1 MDVLDRAYAK
11 KLAKLYK
18 TGNVTAEKGTT
29 DTEYLIFT
37 AQKGTAD
44 ESKVTF
50 SKEEVRGLGI
60 KSIAKNS
67 DGDTIVTLTDDTTK
81 NLGQWNGKNVQV
93 EVSENTPFSTKLK
106 FKYYD
111 NDGTAKELITENIK
125 GGNIYSGE
133 EVDSKD
139 EHTVVKII
147 DGSRVGDLYLNTKT
161 DVLYR
166 RTDDNSSDY
175 TWTKIAEL
183 KGKTGQSNY
192 EIWLELPGNQDKSK
206 VQYIEYMRNQFKQ
219 VKRVWDKPLL
229 SDEGTDLNCIYYY
242 QEGQNAWLS
251 KLYVPDD
258 KDFGVGKYTYFDG
271 IRWLS
276 FENNTQV
283 IPSHTMKDTVYFY
296 CIYDEKSLKCRAHS
310 VNKQTGEDK
319 ALGNGWVDLTISD
332 TKPDDSYELHET
344 RLERLG
350 RWKTT
355 LYAGDTKADALEVTE
370 DGTSSLD
377 GVITTEIFNSLMG
390 AVDLE
395 TENKTIKGA
404 INEVNTNK
412 ANTKD
417 LTRHTS
423 NTNIHVTTA
432 DKTKWYNKLSRTD
445 IATTIDENSTDKN
458 PAGARAVYEKIK
470 NMVTTS
476 VPDVE
481 KTDITSKVSNATVNY
496 NGGVSYS
503 VKNGICYVQFTSV
516 TTTTATNGAYII
528 PKGTLPSIDNSLSNG
543 RYPVVGGG
551 AKSGMVSVDG
561 NTGGVRYYGGEMTIF
576 TTISYPVKE
585 S

>member
-1 MDVLDRAYAK
+1 MDVLDRSWVK
-11 KLAKLYK
+11 KLLKNYK
-18 TGNVTAEKGTT
+18 TGNVTVVKGTT

-50 SKEEVRGLGI
+50 SKEELKGIGI
-60 KSIAKNS
+60 KSISKNS
-67 DGDTIVTLTDDTTK
+67 DGDAIVTLTDDTTQ

-93 EVSENTPFSTKLK
+93 EVTEQTPFSTKLK
-106 FKYYD
+106 FKYYE

-125 GGNIYSGE
+125 GGNIYSGT

-139 EHTVVKII
+139 ELTVVKLI
-147 DGSRVGDLYLNTKT
+147 DGSRVGDLYLNTNT

-166 RTDDNSSDY
+166 RTDDNSSAY

-183 KGKTGQSNY
+183 KGKTGDSNY
-192 EIWLELPGNQDKSK
+192 EIWLEIPGNEGKSK

-242 QEGQNAWLS
+242 QEGENAWLS

-258 KDFGVGKYTYFDG
+258 KDFGLGKYAYFDG

-283 IPSHTMKDTVYFY
+283 IPSHTMKDTLYFY
-296 CIYDEKSLKCRAHS
+296 CIYDERSLKCRAHS

-319 ALGNGWVDLTISD
+319 ELGDGWTDLTISD
-332 TKPDDSYELHET
+332 VKPDDSYQLHET

-350 RWKTT
+350 KWKTT

-377 GVITTEIFNSLMG
+377 GVVTTDIFNSIMG
-390 AVDLE
+390 TEDLK
-395 TENKTIKGA
+395 TNDKTIKGA

-412 ANTKD
+412 
-417 LTRHTS
+417 
-423 NTNIHVTTA
+423 I
-432 DKTKWYNKLSRTD
+432 DKTD
-445 IATTIDENSTDKN
+445 ITTTIDENSTDSEL
-458 PAGARAVYEKIK
+458 PSARTIYEKTK
-470 NMVTTS
+470 NMCTTT
-476 VPDVE
+476 VADVG
-481 KTDITSKVSNATVNY
+481 KTNITFNTNGNYEVVNNNCRY
-496 NGGVSYS
+496 FI
-503 VKNGICYVQFTSV
+503 KNGICTMFLYVKCRTPYNVWKTVSKVPKTSIL
-516 TTTTATNGAYII
+516 NMC
-528 PKGTLPSIDNSLSNG
+528 S
-543 RYPVVGGG
+543 
-551 AKSGMVSVDG
+551 
-561 NTGGVRYYGGEMTIF
+561 
-576 TTISYPVKE
+576 TISSLNGDGFLRCSVNTTGDLSFANGTAGTSYMGTIKYQVSE

>member
-1 MDVLDRAYAK
+1 MNYAK

-18 TGNVTAEKGTT
+18 TGNVKVEKGST

-44 ESKVTF
+44 ESKVAF
-50 SKEEVRGLGI
+50 SKEELKGLGI

-67 DGDTIVTLTDDTTK
+67 DGDTIITYTDNTIK

-93 EVSENTPFSTKLK
+93 EVTEQTPFTTKLK
-106 FKYYD
+106 FKYYE

-125 GGNIYSGE
+125 GGNIYSGV
-133 EVDSKD
+133 EVDSG
-139 EHTVVKII
+139 EELTVVKVI
-147 DGSRVGDLYLNTKT
+147 DGSRIGDLYLNTKT

-166 RTDDNSSDY
+166 RTDDNQASY

-183 KGKTGQSNY
+183 KGKTGDSNY
-192 EIWLELPGNQDKSK
+192 EIWLEIPGNEGKSK

-242 QEGQNAWLS
+242 QEGENAWLS
-251 KLYVPDD
+251 KLYVPDTQ
-258 KDFGVGKYTYFDG
+258 DFGVGKYTYFDG

-276 FENNTQV
+276 FENKSDT
-283 IPSHTMKDTVYFY
+283 IPSHTMKDTLYFY
-296 CIYDEKSLKCRAHS
+296 CIYDERSLKCRAHS

-319 ALGNGWVDLTISD
+319 ALGNGWVDLTISA
-332 TKPDDSYELHET
+332 TRPDDSFELHET

-377 GVITTEIFNSLMG
+377 GVITTEIFNSILG
-390 AVDLE
+390 TEDLE
-395 TENKTIKGA
+395 TEDKTIKGA

-412 ANTKD
+412 ANAKN

-423 NTNIHVTTA
+423 DTNIHVTTA

-445 IATTIDENSTDKN
+445 IATTIDSTSTDEK

-476 VPDVE
+476 VTDVP
-481 KTDITSKVSNATVNY
+481 KTNITSKVSNATVNY
-496 NGGVSYS
+496 NGEVSYS

-516 TTTTATNGAYII
+516 TVRASSNGQYIVT
-528 PKGTLPSIDNSLSNG
+528 KGTLPAIDASLTNG

-551 AKSGMVSVDG
+551 SKVGMVAVDG
-561 NTGGVRYYGGEMTIF
+561 NTGGIKYYGGDMSIF
-576 TTISYPVKE
+576 TTISYPVSE

>member
-1 MDVLDRAYAK
+1 MITIDVLDRAWVK
-11 KLAKLYK
+11 KILKLYK
-18 TGNVTAEKGTT
+18 TGNVTVEKGTT
-29 DTEYLIFT
+29 DTEYLIFA

-44 ESKVTF
+44 ESKVAF
-50 SKEEVRGLGI
+50 SKEELRGLGI

-67 DGDTIVTLTDDTTK
+67 DGDTIVTYTDDTTQ
-81 NLGQWNGKNVQV
+81 NIGQWNGKNVQV
-93 EVSENTPFSTKLK
+93 EVTEQTPFTTKLK
-106 FKYYD
+106 FKYYE

-125 GGNIYSGE
+125 GGNIYSGV

-139 EHTVVKII
+139 ELTVVKLI

-166 RTDDNSSDY
+166 RTDDNSSAY
-175 TWTKIAEL
+175 VWTKIAEL
-183 KGKTGQSNY
+183 KGKTGDSNY
-192 EIWLELPGNQDKSK
+192 EIWLEIPGNEGKSK

-242 QEGQNAWLS
+242 QEGENAWLS
-251 KLYVPDD
+251 KLYVPDTQ
-258 KDFGVGKYTYFDG
+258 DFGVGKYTYFDG

-283 IPSHTMKDTVYFY
+283 IPSHSMKDTLYFY
-296 CIYDEKSLKCRAHS
+296 CIYDERSLKCRAHS

-332 TKPDDSYELHET
+332 VKPDDSFQLHET

-350 RWKTT
+350 KWKTT

-377 GVITTEIFNSLMG
+377 GVITTDIFNSVMG
-390 AVDLE
+390 TEDLK
-395 TENKTIKGA
+395 TDNKTIKGA

-412 ANTKD
+412 
-417 LTRHTS
+417 
-423 NTNIHVTTA
+423 V
-432 DKTKWYNKLSRTD
+432 DKTD
-445 IATTIDENSTDKN
+445 ITTTIDENSTDSEL
-458 PAGARAVYEKIK
+458 PSARAIYEKTK

-476 VPDVE
+476 VAVVS

-516 TTTTATNGAYII
+516 TARASSNGQYIVT
-528 PKGTLPSIDNSLSNG
+528 KGTLPAIDDSLSNG

-551 AKSGMVSVDG
+551 SKVGMVAVDG
-561 NTGGVRYYGGEMTIF
+561 NTGGIKYYGGDMTIF
-576 TTISYPVKE
+576 TTISYPVSE

>member
-1 MDVLDRAYAK
+1 MAISVEDRSWIK
-11 KLAKLYK
+11 KLLENYK
-18 TGNVTAEKGTT
+18 TGNVIVEKGAT

-37 AQKGTAD
+37 AQKGTTD

-50 SKEEVRGLGI
+50 SKEELRGLGI

-67 DGDTIVTLTDDTTK
+67 DGDTIVTYTDDTTQ
-81 NLGQWNGKNVQV
+81 NIGQWNGKNVQV
-93 EVSENTPFSTKLK
+93 EVIEQTPFTTKLK
-106 FKYYD
+106 FYYYE

-133 EVDSKD
+133 EVDSQDKL
-139 EHTVVKII
+139 TVVKII

-166 RTDDNSSDY
+166 RTDDNQASY
-175 TWTKIAEL
+175 TWKKIAEL
-183 KGKTGQSNY
+183 KGKTGNSNY
-192 EIWLELPGNQDKSK
+192 EIWLEIPGNEGKSK

-229 SDEGTDLNCIYYY
+229 SDEGIDLNCIYYY
-242 QEGQNAWLS
+242 QEGENAWLS
-251 KLYVPDD
+251 KLYVPDTQ
-258 KDFGVGKYTYFDG
+258 DFGLGKYTYFDG

-283 IPSHTMKDTVYFY
+283 IPSHTMKDTLYFY

-319 ALGNGWVDLTISD
+319 ELGDGWTDLTISA
-332 TKPDDSYELHET
+332 TKPDESYELHET

-350 RWKTT
+350 KWKTT

-377 GVITTEIFNSLMG
+377 GVITTDIFNSILG
-390 AVDLE
+390 TEDLE
-395 TENKTIKGA
+395 TEDKTIKGA

-412 ANTKD
+412 
-417 LTRHTS
+417 
-423 NTNIHVTTA
+423 V
-432 DKTKWYNKLSRTD
+432 DKTD
-445 IATTIDENSTDKN
+445 ITTTIDENSTN
-458 PAGARAVYEKIK
+458 ELVPSARAIYEKIK

-476 VPDVE
+476 VPDVS
-481 KTDITSKVSNATVNY
+481 KTNITSKVLNATVNPG
-496 NGGVSYS
+496 NGVSYS
-503 VKNGICYVQFTSV
+503 VKNGICYVQFTGV
-516 TTTTATNGAYII
+516 TTTTASNGQYILL
-528 PKGTLPSIDNSLSNG
+528 KGTLPAIDDSLTNG

-551 AKSGMVSVDG
+551 SKSGMVAVDG
-561 NTGGVRYYGGEMTIF
+561 NTGGIRYYGGAMTIF
-576 TTISYPVKE
+576 TTISYPVAQE
-585 S
+585 

>member
-1 MDVLDRAYAK
+1 M
-11 KLAKLYK
+11 
-18 TGNVTAEKGTT
+18 
-29 DTEYLIFT
+29 IFA

-50 SKEEVRGLGI
+50 TKEELKGIGI
-60 KSIAKNS
+60 KSIDKNE
-67 DGDTIVTLTDDTTK
+67 DGDTIITYTDDTTK

-93 EVSENTPFSTKLK
+93 EVTEQTPFTTKLK
-106 FKYYD
+106 FKYYE
-111 NDGTAKELITENIK
+111 NDGTYRELITENIK
-125 GGNIYSGE
+125 GGNIYSGV
-133 EVDSKD
+133 EVDAG
-139 EHTVVKII
+139 EELTVLKVI

-166 RTDDNSSDY
+166 RTDDNQTVY

-183 KGKTGQSNY
+183 KGKTGESNY
-192 EIWLELPGNQDKSK
+192 EIWLEIPGNEGKSK

-242 QEGQNAWLS
+242 QEGENAWLS

-258 KDFGVGKYTYFDG
+258 KDFGLGKYTYFDG

-283 IPSHTMKDTVYFY
+283 IPSHTMKDTLYFY
-296 CIYDEKSLKCRAHS
+296 CIYDERSLKCRAHS

-319 ALGNGWVDLTISD
+319 ALGNGWVDLTISA

-350 RWKTT
+350 KWKTT

-377 GVITTEIFNSLMG
+377 GVITTEIFNSILG
-390 AVDLE
+390 TEDLA
-395 TENKTIKGA
+395 TNDKTIKGA

-412 ANTKD
+412 ANAKN

-423 NTNIHVTTA
+423 DTNIHVTIA

-445 IATTIDENSTDKN
+445 IATTIDSTSTDEK

-476 VPDVE
+476 VPDVA
-481 KTDITSKVSNATVNY
+481 KTDITSKVSNAIVNPT
-496 NGGVSYS
+496 GGVSYS

-516 TTTTATNGAYII
+516 TTTTACNGTYIV
-528 PKGTLPSIDNSLSNG
+528 PKGTLPAIDDSLSNG

-551 AKSGMVSVDG
+551 SKVGMVAVDG
-561 NTGGVRYYGGEMTIF
+561 NTGGIKYYGGDMSIF
-576 TTISYPVKE
+576 TTISYPVSE

>member
-1 MDVLDRAYAK
+1 MDVLDRSWVK
-11 KLAKLYK
+11 KLLKNYK
-18 TGNVTAEKGTT
+18 TGNVTVEKGAT

-37 AQKGTAD
+37 SQKGTAD
-44 ESKVTF
+44 ESKVSF
-50 SKEEVRGLGI
+50 AKEELRGLGI

-67 DGDTIVTLTDDTTK
+67 DGDTIVTYTDDTTQ
-81 NLGQWNGKNVQV
+81 NIGQWNGKNVQV
-93 EVSENTPFSTKLK
+93 EVIEQTPFTTKLK
-106 FKYYD
+106 FYYYE

-133 EVDSKD
+133 EVDSQDKL
-139 EHTVVKII
+139 TVVKVI
-147 DGSRVGDLYLNTKT
+147 DDSRVGDLYLNTKT

-166 RTDDNSSDY
+166 RTDDNQASY

-183 KGKTGQSNY
+183 KGKTGDSNY
-192 EIWLELPGNQDKSK
+192 DIWLEIPGNEDKSK

-242 QEGQNAWLS
+242 QEGENAWLS
-251 KLYVPDD
+251 KLYVPDN
-258 KDFGVGKYTYFDG
+258 KDFGLGKYTYFDG

-283 IPSHTMKDTVYFY
+283 IPSHTMKDTLYFY

-319 ALGNGWVDLTISD
+319 ELGDGWTDLTISA
-332 TKPDDSYELHET
+332 TKPDESYELHET

-350 RWKTT
+350 KWKTT
-355 LYAGDTKADALEVTE
+355 LYAGDTKAEALEVTE

-377 GVITTEIFNSLMG
+377 GVITTEIFNSILG
-390 AVDLE
+390 TEDLK
-395 TENKTIKGA
+395 TEDKTIKGA

-412 ANTKD
+412 ANTTD
-417 LTRHTS
+417 LTRHTDDKNIHITTAERTKWNDKIDKS
-423 NTNIHVTTA
+423 SITTNIDSSSKEEEVPSA
-432 DKTKWYNKLSRTD
+432 KT
-445 IATTIDENSTDKN
+445 I
-458 PAGARAVYEKIK
+458 YEKIK

-476 VPDVE
+476 VADVP
-481 KTDITSKVSNATVNY
+481 KTNITSRLVNATVY
-496 NGGVSYS
+496 AGNGVYYS
-503 VKNGICYVQFTSV
+503 VKNGICYVQFTGV
-516 TTTTATNGAYII
+516 NTTTASNGQYIL
-528 PKGTLPSIDNSLSNG
+528 PKGTLPHLDTNLSNG

-551 AKSGMVSVDG
+551 SKSGMVVADG
-561 NTGGVRYYGGEMTIF
+561 NTGGIKYFGGEMTIF

>member
-1 MDVLDRAYAK
+1 MIQKSKYQMDVLTRSYAK
-11 KLAKLYK
+11 KSLKLYK
-18 TGNVTAEKGTT
+18 AGNVTVEKGTT

-50 SKEEVRGLGI
+50 SKEELRGLGI
-60 KSIAKNS
+60 KSIVKDEN
-67 DGDTIVTLTDDTTK
+67 GDTIVTLTDNTTK

-93 EVSENTPFSTKLK
+93 EVIEQTPFTTKLK
-106 FKYYD
+106 FKYYE

-133 EVDSKD
+133 EVDSQDKL
-139 EHTVVKII
+139 TVVKVI
-147 DGSRVGDLYLNTKT
+147 DDSRVGDLYLNTKT

-166 RTDDNSSDY
+166 RTDDNQTSY

-183 KGKTGQSNY
+183 KGKTGDSNY
-192 EIWLELPGNQDKSK
+192 DIWLEIPGNEGKSK

-242 QEGQNAWLS
+242 QEGENAWLS
-251 KLYVPDD
+251 KLYVPDAQ
-258 KDFGVGKYTYFDG
+258 DFGLGKYTYFDG

-283 IPSHTMKDTVYFY
+283 IPSHTMRDTLYFY
-296 CIYDEKSLKCRAHS
+296 CVYDERSLKCRAHS
-310 VNKQTGEDK
+310 VNKETGEDTE
-319 ALGNGWVDLTISD
+319 LGDGWTDLTISA
-332 TKPDDSYELHET
+332 TKPDESYELHET

-350 RWKTT
+350 KWKTT

-377 GVITTEIFNSLMG
+377 GVITTDIFNSILG
-390 AVDLE
+390 TEDLK
-395 TENKTIKGA
+395 TNDKTIKGA

-412 ANTKD
+412 
-417 LTRHTS
+417 
-423 NTNIHVTTA
+423 V
-432 DKTKWYNKLSRTD
+432 DKTD
-445 IATTIDENSTDKN
+445 IATTIDSTSTDEK
-458 PAGARAVYEKIK
+458 PAGARAVYEKTK

-476 VPDVE
+476 VADVP
-481 KTDITSKVSNATVNY
+481 KTNIIFNTNSNYEAVY
-496 NGGVSYS
+496 NNCRYFI
-503 VKNGICYVQFTSV
+503 KNGICTMLLYVKCKTPANIWKTVSKVPKASILNMCSKISSLNGDGFLRCSV
-516 TTTTATNGAYII
+516 NTTGD
-528 PKGTLPSIDNSLSNG
+528 LSFSNG
-543 RYPVVGGG
+543 IAETSYLG
-551 AKSGMVSVDG
+551 
-561 NTGGVRYYGGEMTIF
+561 TI
-576 TTISYPVKE
+576 IYQVAE

>member
-1 MDVLDRAYAK
+1 MMKKIKLGCCNRKGAITIDILTRNYAK

-18 TGNVTAEKGTT
+18 TGNVKVEKGST

-44 ESKVTF
+44 ESKVAF
-50 SKEEVRGLGI
+50 SKEELKGLGI

-67 DGDTIVTLTDDTTK
+67 GGDTIVTYTDDTTQ

-93 EVSENTPFSTKLK
+93 EVIEQDAFTTKLK
-106 FKYYD
+106 FTYYD
-111 NDGTAKELITENIK
+111 NDGTARELLTGNIK
-125 GGNIYSGE
+125 GGNIYSGL
-133 EVDSKD
+133 EVDAGD
-139 EHTVVKII
+139 ELTVIKLI

-166 RTDDNSSDY
+166 RTDDNSSAY

-183 KGKTGQSNY
+183 KGKTGDSNY
-192 EIWLELPGNQDKSK
+192 EIWLEIPGNEGKSK

-242 QEGQNAWLS
+242 QEGENAWLS

-258 KDFGVGKYTYFDG
+258 KDFGPGKYAYFDG

-276 FENNTQV
+276 FENKSDV
-283 IPSHTMKDTVYFY
+283 IPSHSMKDTLYFY
-296 CIYDEKSLKCRAHS
+296 CIYDERTLKCRAHS

-319 ALGNGWVDLTISD
+319 ELGDGWTDLTISD
-332 TKPDDSYELHET
+332 TKPDDSYQLHET

-350 RWKTT
+350 KWKTT

-377 GVITTEIFNSLMG
+377 GVVTTDIFNSILG
-390 AVDLE
+390 TEDLK
-395 TENKTIKGA
+395 TDNKTIKGA

-412 ANTKD
+412 
-417 LTRHTS
+417 
-423 NTNIHVTTA
+423 V
-432 DKTKWYNKLSRTD
+432 DKTD
-445 IATTIDENSTDKN
+445 ITTTIDENSTDSEL
-458 PAGARAVYEKIK
+458 PSARAIYEKTK
-470 NMVTTS
+470 NMVTAS
-476 VPDVE
+476 VPDVG

-516 TTTTATNGAYII
+516 TVRASSNGQYIVT
-528 PKGTLPSIDNSLSNG
+528 KGTLPAIDDSLSNG

-551 AKSGMVSVDG
+551 SKVGMVAVDG
-561 NTGGVRYYGGEMTIF
+561 NTGGIKYYGGDMSIF
-576 TTISYPVKE
+576 TTISYPVSE

>member
-1 MDVLDRAYAK
+1 MGMSVLDRAYAK
-11 KLAKLYK
+11 KLSKLYK
-18 TGNVTAEKGTT
+18 TGNVTVEKGAT

-50 SKEEVRGLGI
+50 SKEELKGLGI
-60 KSIAKNS
+60 KSISKNS
-67 DGDTIVTLTDDTTK
+67 DGDAIVTLTDDTTQ

-93 EVSENTPFSTKLK
+93 EVSENTPFTTKLK
-106 FKYYD
+106 FKYYE

-133 EVDSKD
+133 EVDSQDKL
-139 EHTVVKII
+139 TVIKLI

-166 RTDDNSSDY
+166 RTDDNQAAY

-183 KGKTGQSNY
+183 KGKTGSSNY
-192 EIWLELPGNQDKSK
+192 DIWLEIPGNEGKSK

-229 SDEGTDLNCIYYY
+229 SDSGTDLNCIYYY
-242 QEGQNAWLS
+242 QEGENAWLS
-251 KLYVPDD
+251 KLYVPDT
-258 KDFGVGKYTYFDG
+258 KDFGLGKYTYFDG

-276 FENNTQV
+276 FENKSDV
-283 IPSHTMKDTVYFY
+283 IPSHTMKDTLYFY

-319 ALGNGWVDLTISD
+319 ELGNGWTDLTISD
-332 TKPDDSYELHET
+332 TKPDDSYQLHET

-350 RWKTT
+350 KWKTT

-377 GVITTEIFNSLMG
+377 GVITTDIFNSIMG
-390 AVDLE
+390 TEDLK
-395 TENKTIKGA
+395 TNDKTIKGA

-412 ANTKD
+412 
-417 LTRHTS
+417 
-423 NTNIHVTTA
+423 I
-432 DKTKWYNKLSRTD
+432 DKTD
-445 IATTIDENSTDKN
+445 ITTTIDENSTDSEL
-458 PAGARAVYEKIK
+458 PSARTIYEKTK
-470 NMVTTS
+470 NMCTTT
-476 VPDVE
+476 VADVG
-481 KTDITSKVSNATVNY
+481 KTYIEFNTNANYEVVNNNCRY
-496 NGGVSYS
+496 FI
-503 VKNGICYVQFTSV
+503 KNGICTMFLYVKCKTPNDVWKTVSKVPKASILNMCSIISSLNGDGFLRCSVNTTGDLSFANGTAGTS
-516 TTTTATNGAYII
+516 YM
-528 PKGTLPSIDNSLSNG
+528 GTIK
-543 RYPVVGGG
+543 YQV
-551 AKSGMVSVDG
+551 A
-561 NTGGVRYYGGEMTIF
+561 
-576 TTISYPVKE
+576 E